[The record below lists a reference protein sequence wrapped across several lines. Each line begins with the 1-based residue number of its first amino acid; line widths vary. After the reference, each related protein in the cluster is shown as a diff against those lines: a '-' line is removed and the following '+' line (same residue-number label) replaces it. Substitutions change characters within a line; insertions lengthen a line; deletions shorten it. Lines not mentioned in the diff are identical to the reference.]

1 MFKLLMKHTELDC
14 LSWSMNE
21 FSKLVVD
28 GCIIRPEVWRITL
41 RVELFGKAF
50 YVPLA
55 DVK

>member
-1 MFKLLMKHTELDC
+1 MFKLLMKHTELES

-41 RVELFGKAF
+41 RVKLFGKAF
-50 YVPLA
+50 YIPLA
-55 DVK
+55 QVK